1 MAGYNRRVR
10 RAIVEILWE
19 EGPLTKEEVT
29 SRLRKHQSVNSVPSP
44 NSLGALLSKNPQV
57 IKVGQELVENL
68 TGKRENRTQFDVNRV
83 LIQEKSDILH
93 TLPLNALLKREI
105 GLVSKCPTCGRSR
118 ILRENESSCLHCLRQ
133 G

>member
-10 RAIVEILWE
+10 RAIVEILWF
-19 EGPLTKEEVT
+19 EGPLTKDEVHT
-29 SRLRKHQSVNSVPSP
+29 RLENHQSINSVPSP

-57 IKVGQELVENL
+57 IKVGSITMENL
-68 TGKRENRTQFDVNRV
+68 SGKRKRETQFDVNRV

-93 TLPLNALLKREI
+93 TLPLNALLKYETP
-105 GLVSKCPTCGRSR
+105 LASKCPSCGRSR
-118 ILRENESSCLHCLRQ
+118 IFRENETQCLHCLRQ